1 MQFLNRTGFSISRIG
16 AADMEDEEKIYIA
29 MHDEGHE
36 YPKDSIGSVIGAF
49 DTRDEAA
56 ACLMLTGFSE
66 TDKYGNFWKG
76 RDRAWIHETS
86 FD

>member
-1 MQFLNRTGFSISRIG
+1 
-16 AADMEDEEKIYIA
+16 MERSKMDDEEKKIYIA

-66 TDKYGNFWKG
+66 TDKYGNFWKR
-76 RDRAWIHETS
+76 RDRAWIQETS

>member
-1 MQFLNRTGFSISRIG
+1 M
-16 AADMEDEEKIYIA
+16 DDEEKKIYIA

-36 YPKDSIGSVIGAF
+36 YSKDSIGSVIGAF
-49 DTRDEAA
+49 ETRDEAA
-56 ACLMLTGFSE
+56 ACLMLIGFSE

-76 RDRAWIHETS
+76 RDRAWVQETS

>member
-1 MQFLNRTGFSISRIG
+1 MY
-16 AADMEDEEKIYIA
+16 DEEKKIYIA

-49 DTRDEAA
+49 ETRDEAA
-56 ACLMLTGFSE
+56 ACLMLIGYSE

-76 RDRAWIHETS
+76 RDRAWIHETRI
-86 FD
+86 D